1 MNTIRVDRNFIN
13 DTYFSQLDYP
23 TCLSSRVLTLVLLT
37 PKSNLMRMSLMYNS
51 CANIIVNIQK
61 NTANVRKVEVICEQ
75 RGVFMLM

>member
-23 TCLSSRVLTLVLLT
+23 ICLSSRVLTLVLRT

-51 CANIIVNIQK
+51 CANLIVKSWGDLRAAWRFYVDVNNSSSISC
-61 NTANVRKVEVICEQ
+61 R
-75 RGVFMLM
+75 

>member
-13 DTYFSQLDYP
+13 GIYFSQQDYP

-51 CANIIVNIQK
+51 CANLIVNIQK
-61 NTANVRKVEVICEQ
+61 NTTNVRKVEVICEQ

>member
-23 TCLSSRVLTLVLLT
+23 ICLSSRVLTLVLRT

-51 CANIIVNIQK
+51 CANLIVNIQK
-61 NTANVRKVEVICEQ
+61 NTANVRKVEVICELHH
-75 RGVFMLM
+75 VFARK

>member
-23 TCLSSRVLTLVLLT
+23 ICLSSRVLTLVLRT
-37 PKSNLMRMSLMYNS
+37 PKSNLMRMSLMYNA
-51 CANIIVNIQK
+51 CANLIVNIQK